1 METLKKIGLALV
13 LLDFT
18 ALTAWAVF
26 TGSSPEMFNQ
36 ILENPWMIQ
45 ISVDLCIAA
54 TFGIAW
60 MWRDAKERG
69 INPLPWALAVV
80 PTGSLALLAYAVRRS
95 FADAPAEKKRLATA

>member
-1 METLKKIGLALV
+1 METLKKIGLVLV

-18 ALTAWAVF
+18 ALTAWALF
-26 TGSSPEMFNQ
+26 TGSTPEMFAQ
-36 ILENPWMIQ
+36 IWNNPWALQ
-45 ISVDLCIAA
+45 ITLDLCIAA

-60 MWRDAKERG
+60 MWRDAKEHG

-95 FADAPAEKKRLATA
+95 FAPAPARRRAVMA